1 MFKDATQTAMSGKLD
16 EFKVRV
22 TAVQAGQELTKEE
35 REEWTQTQSTFF
47 EPKKPGEKPSY
58 EVSPQWPWGIVLPM
72 RAVAGDPSLCLSHSA
87 VCFVAPVCRDK
98 VDRSAAQMRQISVSL
113 SSYCFLDRVHS
124 LSLGSFRARQS
135 KASHVHMCVR
145 LVGGRLSRS
154 LCSGSSSGV
163 TGRPNT

>member
-58 EVSPQWPWGIVLPM
+58 EVSPQWPWGIVLP
-72 RAVAGDPSLCLSHSA
+72 LCVQLLAIRLFVCPTALS
-87 VCFVAPVCRDK
+87 
-98 VDRSAAQMRQISVSL
+98 
-113 SSYCFLDRVHS
+113 
-124 LSLGSFRARQS
+124 
-135 KASHVHMCVR
+135 AS
-145 LVGGRLSRS
+145 
-154 LCSGSSSGV
+154 
-163 TGRPNT
+163 